1 MDRVSRIFWPTAVA
15 IAFMAALGEGVDAA
29 PGQITGE
36 AFLSEPGEPGQFGV
50 GRLKIEMSQ
59 ELQPE
64 VLGLGGLQLSEKDG
78 RVLYPVVDHRTTGPL
93 LKELANQLP
102 LQGGPVR
109 ELAGGIVREL
119 VRMPPRKAEV
129 FFLFR
134 GAEPLEMTLHFRG
147 QIPVQVI
154 PQVRPREYRRRLGDW
169 WDEYSDTPGLLSR
182 QTDYPPLVD
191 NYLKTMFARRLDLRL
206 PDRPA
211 PVLLQDPIGRQLGM
225 AAGTETI
232 RIALARDRMLGTAPL
247 GQTAD
252 QPVPEPVEVPPL
264 ELPEAPADTAV
275 EPLAKRV
282 PAECLYVRFGSF
294 SNFLWFQDMLARWG
308 GDLQNLVALRG
319 LDYQTRKRFED
330 QLVLKTSVLSK
341 FFGDTIVAD
350 VAILGTDLFF
360 QDGGAYGLLF
370 QARNTSILGA
380 DIARQRQ
387 ERARRNDAIVEEKVT
402 IADREVSL
410 LTTPDGSVH
419 SFYVADGDYH
429 LVTTSP
435 TLVRRFLETA
445 PGEAGLGSSQEFR
458 YARSVLPLDR
468 KDSVFVYLSD
478 AFFRTLVGPRY
489 RIETLR
495 RVQALADLELTQ
507 LAVLAAAAEGK
518 PADTI
523 EQLIAGGLLPPEFG
537 PRPDGSRTVLQ
548 EGEVYD
554 SVRGHRGFFTA
565 ILDVELASV
574 TPAEAEAYR
583 EFGEFYRENWQRLDP
598 VAVGIQRRARPGRQ
612 ERIVIDARMTPM
624 MKANY
629 ERMQKN
635 VGPADKLQLAPVQG
649 DILSFELVRP
659 EDRLFGGLQDFGLSP
674 DSFAGLFLPEGGLR
688 NLLVGYLGT
697 AGRPGLLGFLDQRM
711 GPPDPNGMAAAPLG
725 IWRRQFEQ
733 FTVYSFHP
741 DLLMAVT
748 PQLRFV
754 EAERPA
760 QLRARLSDP
769 TEAGVPPLL
778 NRLGY
783 LRTRAT
789 TVGNLRLLHQ
799 LAQQLHVPGP
809 DCLDAAELILG
820 AKLVCPLGGEYVYR
834 ETPQGSGYWTS
845 TALEDA
851 PAPADQPPPGFVT
864 PPLNWFRGM
873 ELDAELTPQGLSA
886 HVELQMQ
893 MPEE

>member
-1 MDRVSRIFWPTAVA
+1 MDRFSRVSWRMTLAAVA
-15 IAFMAALGEGVDAA
+15 LVLSGGDRLAR
-29 PGQITGE
+29 GQLAGE
-36 AFLSEPGEPGQFGV
+36 ALLGEPGQFGV
-50 GRLKIEMSQ
+50 GRIKIELPQ
-59 ELQPE
+59 PLQPE
-64 VLGLGGLQLSEKDG
+64 VLGLGGIKVLEKDG
-78 RVLYPVVDHRTTGPL
+78 RVLYPVIDHRSAGPL
-93 LKELANQLP
+93 MKELVNQLP

-109 ELAGGIVREL
+109 ELAGGIIREL
-119 VRMPPRKAEV
+119 VTAPPRRAEV
-129 FFLFR
+129 LFLFY
-134 GAEPLEMTLHFRG
+134 GAEPLEMTVQFRG
-147 QIPVQVI
+147 QAAVRLV
-154 PQVRPREYRRRLGDW
+154 PQVRPREHRRLIGDW
-169 WDEYSDTPGLLSR
+169 WEEYTDTPGLLAR

-191 NYLKTMFARRLDLRL
+191 NYLKAMFARRLGLRL
-206 PDRPA
+206 PDNPA

-225 AAGTETI
+225 AAGTESV
-232 RIALARDRMLGTAPL
+232 RISLARDRMLGIAPL

-252 QPVPEPVEVPPL
+252 QPVPEPIEVPPL
-264 ELPEAPADTAV
+264 ELPQTPADTAV
-275 EPLAKRV
+275 EPLARRV

-319 LDYQTRKRFED
+319 LDHQTRKRFED

-350 VAILGTDLFF
+350 VAIIGTDLFF

-380 DIARQRQ
+380 DFARQRQ
-387 ERARRNDAIVEEKVT
+387 ERARRNDGIVEEKVT
-402 IADREVSL
+402 IAGREVSL

-419 SFYVADGDYH
+419 SFYVFDGDYH
-429 LVTTSP
+429 FVTTSK
-435 TLVRRFLETA
+435 TLVERFLETGR
-445 PGEAGLGSSQEFR
+445 GETGLGSTEEFR
-458 YARSVLPLDR
+458 YARSALPLDR

-478 AFFRTLVGPRY
+478 AFFRNLVGPRY

-537 PRPDGSRTVLQ
+537 PRPDGSRTAMQ
-548 EGEVYD
+548 DGEVYD
-554 SVRGHRGFFTA
+554 SLRGHRGFFTA
-565 ILDVELASV
+565 IPDMELASV
-574 TPAEAEAYR
+574 TPAETEAYR
-583 EFGEFYRENWQRLDP
+583 EFGEFYHENWRRLDP
-598 VAVGIQRRARPGRQ
+598 VAVGIQRRSLPGRR
-612 ERIVIDARMTPM
+612 ERITIDARMTPVT
-624 MKANY
+624 KANY

-649 DILSFELVRP
+649 NILSFELVRP
-659 EDRLFGGLQDFGLSP
+659 EDRLFGGLQDFGLP
-674 DSFAGLFLPEGGLR
+674 PESFAGLLLPEGGLR
-688 NLLVGYLGT
+688 NLLVGYVGT
-697 AGRPGLLGFLDQRM
+697 TGGPGLLGFLDDRM
-711 GPPDPNGMAAAPLG
+711 SLPDPNGIASTPLG

-733 FTVYSFHP
+733 FTAYSFHP
-741 DLLMAVT
+741 DLLMAVA

-760 QLRARLSDP
+760 QLRAHVADP

-789 TVGNLRLLHQ
+789 TIGNLRLLHQ
-799 LAQQLHVPGP
+799 LSQQLRVPGP
-809 DCLDAAELILG
+809 DCRTAAELILG
-820 AKLVCPLGGEYVYR
+820 ARLVCPLGGEYVYR
-834 ETPQGSGYWTS
+834 ETPEGSGYWTS
-845 TALEDA
+845 TALETEPAA
-851 PAPADQPPPGFVT
+851 PDQPPQGFVT

-873 ELDAELTPQGLSA
+873 DLDAELTPQGLSA